1 MDHDGMVSRQLLATL
16 AILAVGL
23 VPDRLAGDGPA
34 RVRASLRSNLFNR
47 SDASRIERGYY
58 EQILEAGRRLD
69 DLADLP
75 SVRGRGHRPGGAWSA
90 PVDAAPLVVRVD
102 DLREVALKCD
112 DAVEKWGVE
121 WRTNAQGMRDRSY
134 SREKPP
140 GTFRIALVGDSIAT
154 GWGVNVEKRFESIL
168 EAAWN
173 ARATSQ
179 GGKAVEI
186 LNCAVPGH
194 APGQRWY
201 HFGQIG
207 WRMQPDLVVCESTE
221 ADIGW
226 DERRLR
232 YLLARGLAWD
242 SPLYREALAAAGVE
256 PLWNPE
262 RYKRALQP
270 HHWELLAGV
279 FRTMVAECHA
289 RGVPIVWVLVPRVG
303 RTTDPAGHRALL
315 QLARSVGFNQVIDVT
330 DAFDGLDPV
339 RLAVEADDFHP
350 NALGHAHLARRLD
363 DALGALPEL
372 AHLWYPNAGPS
383 GPVPPRDTVL
393 RASHQHVKPPGPSTF
408 PGAEPQ

>member
-1 MDHDGMVSRQLLATL
+1 MMNRQLLATL

-23 VPDRLAGDGPA
+23 VPDQLAGDAPA

-75 SVRGRGHRPGGAWSA
+75 SVRGRGRRPGGAWSA

-121 WRTNAQGMRDRSY
+121 WRTNAQGMRDRPY
-134 SREKPP
+134 SPAKPS
-140 GTFRIALVGDSIAT
+140 GTFRIALVGDSIAS
-154 GWGVNVEKRFESIL
+154 GWGVNVDKRFESIL

-173 ARATSQ
+173 ARARSL

-194 APGQRWY
+194 SPGQRWY
-201 HFGQIG
+201 HFSQIG
-207 WRMQPDLVVCESTE
+207 WAMQPDLVICESTE

-242 SPLYREALAAAGVE
+242 SPLYRQALAAAGVE

-279 FRTMVAECHA
+279 FRTMVADCRA
-289 RGVPIVWVLVPRVG
+289 RRVPIVWVLVPRVG
-303 RTTDPAGHRALL
+303 RTSDPAGHRALL
-315 QLARSVGFNQVIDVT
+315 TLARSAGFNYVIDVT
-330 DAFDGLDPV
+330 DVFDGLDPLH
-339 RLAVEADDFHP
+339 LAVEPDDFHP
-350 NALGHAHLARRLD
+350 NMLGHAHLARRLD
-363 DALGALPEL
+363 DTLSALPEL
-372 AHLWYPNAGPS
+372 AHVWYSNSGPS
-383 GPVPPRDTVL
+383 ADPAPPRDTVL
-393 RASHQHVKPPGPSTF
+393 RASHQRVEAPGPSTF